1 MSGVQSEAFEEFY
14 KDLGTKSGEH
24 KIYKL
29 AKIKKGID
37 LDQVRCIKD
46 EEGKVFGQ
54 RSRYR
59 REMAQIFYKLFN
71 YGQGSACNM
80 EGLEI
85 QENEQNLAYCH
96 RIQIEKVKEALKRM
110 DNGKAIGSDG
120 IPIEVWKCIGEQ
132 GII

>member
-1 MSGVQSEAFEEFY
+1 
-14 KDLGTKSGEH
+14 
-24 KIYKL
+24 
-29 AKIKKGID
+29 
-37 LDQVRCIKD
+37 
-46 EEGKVFGQ
+46 
-54 RSRYR
+54 
-59 REMAQIFYKLFN
+59 MAQIFYQLFN

>member
-1 MSGVQSEAFEEFY
+1 MTGVQTCALPILS
-14 KDLGTKSGEH
+14 
-24 KIYKL
+24 I
-29 AKIKKGID
+29 I
-37 LDQVRCIKD
+37 

-96 RIQIEKVKEALKRM
+96 
-110 DNGKAIGSDG
+110 G
-120 IPIEVWKCIGEQ
+120 I
-132 GII
+132 